1 MKSNSIAL
9 TQILFILV
17 LGACRTAEVSE
28 VQRVSVSSV
37 GASSSCDIP
46 RTLIGCF
53 QVVLA
58 KSTRVYPTTDSIP
71 NFDRDNCDFSGDTI
85 ESSKLVFS
93 QWKKESE
100 KSGLA
105 GGKRKGCLQAFV
117 APEKPLM
124 FKYFF
129 TVRPISKG
137 QISGTWEDVS
147 LSSPGVST
155 YKDLSWR
162 LEPTREN
169 ISSSGSCLP
178 FDRTSGQYAFHLE
191 NGKANII
198 ASYVNDRAQILK
210 YFGDVVENVSCS
222 N

>member
-1 MKSNSIAL
+1 MKQKNL
-9 TQILFILV
+9 LLV
-17 LGACRTAEVSE
+17 PVLPIFFFGACRTSLESE
-28 VQRVSVSSV
+28 TQRVHVASV
-37 GASSSCDIP
+37 GASSSCEMP

-71 NFDRDNCDFSGDTI
+71 NFDRDNCDFSGDSP
-85 ESSKLVFS
+85 ESSKLVLS
-93 QWKKESE
+93 QWKKEAE

-105 GGKRKGCLQAFV
+105 GAKRKGCLQAFV
-117 APEKPLM
+117 APDKPLM

-129 TVRPISKG
+129 TVRPSSKG
-137 QISGTWEDVS
+137 QIAGTWEDVP
-147 LSSPGVST
+147 LSSPAVSSD
-155 YKDLSWR
+155 KDLNWR
-162 LEPTREN
+162 LEPSREN
-169 ISSSGSCLP
+169 ISSTGSCLP
-178 FDRTSGQYAFHLE
+178 FDRTSGQYVFHLE

-198 ASYVNDRAQILK
+198 ATYTNDKAHILK